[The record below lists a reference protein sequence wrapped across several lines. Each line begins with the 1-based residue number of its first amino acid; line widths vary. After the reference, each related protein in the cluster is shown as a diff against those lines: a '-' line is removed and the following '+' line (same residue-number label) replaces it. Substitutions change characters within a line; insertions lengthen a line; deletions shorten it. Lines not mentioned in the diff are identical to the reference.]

1 MFCNLNT
8 IKIMKNKLR
17 KGFLVI
23 SLGFLFAFGACS
35 EDITQIETPKNEKE
49 LKWNTRT
56 FEELKLNSRF
66 LKSYEK
72 VSEKLN
78 KIKTS
83 KNSEYDFVIDST
95 SIYEVVKDNYTSY
108 TFSIYRNNLPEFVS
122 YYENLFI
129 EIDSSNVPKASILK
143 FNLNPLNNVVS
154 SIEQTTVLENP
165 YLFNKGGLEDDFD
178 DASKC
183 TTVYIYYVETCGCE
197 GQHWPGD
204 PSCDCP
210 SSPPVSVFL
219 NTYET
224 CNTGGTGTGTGD
236 PSTGVITYNPNYTGS
251 GGTYSSTSTAVS
263 NPTNYITQRR
273 KSLRRNLPEGL
284 GFHSQNYIWLN
295 SQNESVQGAIYS
307 YLETAVNGI
316 EGLISS
322 VPLYPQSEVLFVNQ
336 LIEYCRINNLN
347 ENDCLNYIN
356 SSIIEK
362 KINVTNLDPCG
373 QSIFNRLKVLE
384 QNDVAAI
391 LRKLGDVKSD
401 YNLTILNG
409 IPTDPNSLASTN
421 WELSPLQEIISYN
434 YKIKVRSEHTQISTD
449 LALASTI
456 LHEIIHAYFLSILD
470 DCIVANN
477 CTVLQS
483 YPDLWNFYVANKTGN
498 FTNGLSQHNQI
509 ANSYVNIM
517 GAALQEFITGV
528 PVVTGQQSQV
538 YTDLAWYGLEGTIP
552 YNALPVDDK
561 NRIQFR
567 FNNVELLNQSAIDS
581 TGATITPIGTRNLPC
596 Q

>member
-236 PSTGVITYNPNYTGS
+236 QSTGVITYNPSYTGS

-284 GFHSQNYIWLN
+284 NIHSENYIWLN

-307 YLETAVNGI
+307 YLESTVNGTG
-316 EGLISS
+316 GLISS
-322 VPLYPQSEVLFVNQ
+322 VPTYPQEVIAFVNEAINFVLQ
-336 LIEYCRINNLN
+336 NNNTPESIEEIMNILEILEDGNINNVPVLISPNNPITDMADYLSCFNTSQGAEITIYADQPKAGSHNLFSTTDGVGHAFISIKQGNNIASLGFYPQCSPCSLSPNPATLN
-347 ENDCLNYIN
+347 PVDFLSVQGVFGNDEGHSYDVSFSIPIN
-356 SSIIEK
+356 STSLSNL
-362 KINVTNLDPCG
+362 IN
-373 QSIFNRLKVLE
+373 
-384 QNDVAAI
+384 
-391 LRKLGDVKSD
+391 
-401 YNLTILNG
+401 
-409 IPTDPNSLASTN
+409 
-421 WELSPLQEIISYN
+421 EIISVAGSNPLYN
-434 YKIKVRSEHTQISTD
+434 LGSQNCTD
-449 LALASTI
+449 LAI
-456 LHEIIHAYFLSILD
+456 LFFESQTNFNIPSCESPSPWSGQTPGTLGEVIRDLQPPSGGTKN
-470 DCIVANN
+470 VNGGTSPSNN
-477 CTVLQS
+477 C
-483 YPDLWNFYVANKTGN
+483 N
-498 FTNGLSQHNQI
+498 
-509 ANSYVNIM
+509 
-517 GAALQEFITGV
+517 
-528 PVVTGQQSQV
+528 
-538 YTDLAWYGLEGTIP
+538 
-552 YNALPVDDK
+552 
-561 NRIQFR
+561 
-567 FNNVELLNQSAIDS
+567 
-581 TGATITPIGTRNLPC
+581 
-596 Q
+596 